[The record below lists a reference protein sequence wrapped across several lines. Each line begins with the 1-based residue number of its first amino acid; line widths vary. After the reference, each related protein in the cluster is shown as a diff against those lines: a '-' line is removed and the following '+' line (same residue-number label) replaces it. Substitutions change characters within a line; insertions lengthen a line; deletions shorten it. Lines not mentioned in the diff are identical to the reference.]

1 MEGNNIL
8 IQELVINLILVCRG
22 EPVLGLVVPVP
33 EIVAVAGLVEGPAPR
48 VLGRVGAA
56 VRVPVERGRV
66 LDVAVLDEGVERVRE
81 ETCVRDGVL
90 ATFKR
95 GGGAGYG
102 QAGDEGQEAGYGGEF
117 HLDGRDR
124 MGMGIKRLRE
134 DGCVEV
140 ESRGL

>member
-8 IQELVINLILVCRG
+8 VQELVINLILVCRG

-81 ETCVRDGVL
+81 ETRVRDGVL

-95 GGGAGYG
+95 GGGAGHG
-102 QAGDEGQEAGYGGEF
+102 QAGDEGQEACYA
-117 HLDGRDR
+117 
-124 MGMGIKRLRE
+124 
-134 DGCVEV
+134 
-140 ESRGL
+140 